1 MENYKELRVWQE
13 AMDLV
18 TEIYRLGKTLPP
30 EERFGLKSQME
41 RSAVSIPVNIAEGWG
56 RGTTKEYIQ
65 FLRIAR
71 GSLMELETLVLIA
84 NNLGIWE
91 KTEVEETLDSIRR
104 IGMMLNSLISS
115 FRNK

>member
-1 MENYKELRVWQE
+1 MKSYKELRVWQK
-13 AMDLV
+13 AMELV
-18 TEIYRLGKTLPP
+18 VEVYKLGKSLPV

-41 RSAVSIPVNIAEGWG
+41 RAAVSIPVNIAEGWG
-56 RGTTKEYIQ
+56 RGSTKEYIQ

-84 NNLGIWE
+84 NNLQLWE
-91 KTEVEETLDSIRR
+91 EENLEVVVNSIQK

-115 FRNK
+115 LRSK